1 MRNFD
6 ITSAETLDGYA
17 RKIGFLPFFKNS
29 IRGFSV
35 EEMCPPSLWFT
46 DKPGPW
52 EWKGPVIRKGNCAYG
67 KFFKN
72 KAVYVSLE
80 MLPHLCN
87 YRRDGYDF
95 DARCDDGLVFYRDKD
110 VYDIIAQSGG
120 IISKDV
126 RQKINDKDIDKYFTR
141 LQMQTYIVTSD
152 FVYEK
157 SKDGQ
162 TYGWG
167 VAKYATPESL
177 YGAELIRSQYKTK
190 PSESFEIMVERILK
204 YFPETD
210 RQTVI
215 KLIK

>member
-35 EEMCPPSLWFT
+35 EEMCPPSHWFT

-52 EWKGPVIRKGNCAYG
+52 EWKGPVIRKGDCAYG

-95 DARCDDGLVFYRDKD
+95 DARCDDGLVYYRDKEIYD
-110 VYDIIAQSGG
+110 VLGTDAMGDESADEW
-120 IISKDV
+120 ISKGRHLFEADDDYYSMPYCTV
-126 RQKINDKDIDKYFTR
+126 FDEDYMKLAPWSDAYKRANKDI
-141 LQMQTYIVTSD
+141 QTSKELTD
-152 FVYEK
+152 FAVDNFASEEK
-157 SKDGQ
+157 NREYRKN
-162 TYGWG
+162 
-167 VAKYATPESL
+167 K
-177 YGAELIRSQYKTK
+177 
-190 PSESFEIMVERILK
+190 SEN
-204 YFPETD
+204 
-210 RQTVI
+210 
-215 KLIK
+215 

>member
-157 SKDGQ
+157 SKDGR

>member
-17 RKIGFLPFFKNS
+17 RKIGFLPVFKNS

-35 EEMCPPSLWFT
+35 EEMCPPSHWFT

-52 EWKGPVIRKGNCAYG
+52 EWKGPVIRKGDCAYG

-204 YFPETD
+204 YFPKTD